1 MLVLYNMSN
10 NQFVNNKELNNNR
23 LFERNQL
30 NAQLACKTNQTP
42 MYLSDNHNKNRNEAI
57 NMFENRFL
65 PELHQGSRANVGFVN
80 FSKDNFNSKKD
91 NNISKNN
98 TISFDR
104 SILDKHIKNSN

>member
-1 MLVLYNMSN
+1 MSN

-30 NAQLACKTNQTP
+30 NAQLACQTNQNP
-42 MYLSDNHNKNRNEAI
+42 VYLADNYNKNRKDAI

-65 PELHQGSRANVGFVN
+65 PEINQGGRASVGFIN

-91 NNISKNN
+91 NNIK
-98 TISFDR
+98 FDR
-104 SILDKHIKNSN
+104 TLLNKHMNNNKN

>member
-1 MLVLYNMSN
+1 MSN

-30 NAQLACKTNQTP
+30 NAQLACQTNQNP
-42 MYLSDNHNKNRNEAI
+42 VYLADNYNKNRKDAI

-65 PELHQGSRANVGFVN
+65 PEINQGGRASVGFIN

-91 NNISKNN
+91 NNV
-98 TISFDR
+98 TFDR
-104 SILDKHIKNSN
+104 TLLNKHINNNKN

>member
-1 MLVLYNMSN
+1 MLVIYNMSN
-10 NQFVNNKELNNNR
+10 NLFVNNKELNNNR

-30 NAQLACKTNQTP
+30 NAQLACNTNQVP
-42 MYLSDNHNKNRNEAI
+42 MYLNDNHNKNRKEAI

-65 PELHQGSRANVGFVN
+65 PELHKGSRASVGFIN

-91 NNISKNN
+91 NNVEKNK

-104 SILDKHIKNSN
+104 SILEKHMNNSN